1 MSERTKL
8 YFESFPSSFDD
19 NRAVRH
25 LSFLLGIPKRS
36 SSVARIPGGR
46 ASRILKWYFESY
58 CTSFSSLSHSTL
70 TSPMPG
76 GSSENH
82 SGRLSR
88 ICEGYID
95 LSYLGL
101 HAMVRSFSPA
111 SIKRQ
116 GAFLMGS
123 VGTIAAGNVFALAA
137 NIIHTST
144 LWLLSHHTNILTM
157 ILMISD
163 IVQGGSKTHE
173 VWCHSGRMCTSRCT
187 LHQHCNSSTEIHR
200 ALPHWK
206 PMHRQAVTPGS
217 KTFSSLLRI
226 SL

>member
-101 HAMVRSFSPA
+101 HAMVRSFGPA

-116 GAFLMGS
+116 GVVCQGKPRGDFFAFLMGS
-123 VGTIAAGNVFALAA
+123 VGTIA
-137 NIIHTST
+137 
-144 LWLLSHHTNILTM
+144 
-157 ILMISD
+157 
-163 IVQGGSKTHE
+163 
-173 VWCHSGRMCTSRCT
+173 GRECVRVGCKHNS
-187 LHQHCNSSTEIHR
+187 HQHSVAPEPPYEHIDNDFDDLRYR
-200 ALPHWK
+200 AGGK
-206 PMHRQAVTPGS
+206 QDT
-217 KTFSSLLRI
+217 
-226 SL
+226 